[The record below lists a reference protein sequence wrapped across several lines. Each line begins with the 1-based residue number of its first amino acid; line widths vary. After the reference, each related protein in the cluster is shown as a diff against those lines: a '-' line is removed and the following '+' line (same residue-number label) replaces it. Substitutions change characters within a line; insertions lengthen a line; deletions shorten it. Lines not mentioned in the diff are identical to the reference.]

1 VARRGFSKRT
11 INHQQHA
18 GGAGPKSHAGSVGKA
33 TNAWKKP
40 IKPKGFNRRGFK
52 R

>member
-1 VARRGFSKRT
+1 MARKKRGFYAA
-11 INHQQHA
+11 QHA
-18 GGAGPKSHAGSVGKA
+18 GGAGPKSRRGSVGKA